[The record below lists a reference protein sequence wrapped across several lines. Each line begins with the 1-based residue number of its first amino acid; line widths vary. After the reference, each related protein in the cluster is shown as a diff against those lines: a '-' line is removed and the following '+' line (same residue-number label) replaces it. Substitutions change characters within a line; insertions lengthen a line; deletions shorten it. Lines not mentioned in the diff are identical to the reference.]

1 MAQFETTKWSIVRKA
16 QDPDSGEARKAYA
29 YLCQTY
35 WSPLYAFVRRKGYSH
50 DDARDLTQELLT
62 RIVEKRALRSVD
74 PERGRLRT
82 YLLASMAHLLSDEV
96 EKRRA
101 RKRIPPDLIISIDAS
116 DAARRYVQLPDAGL
130 TAEQLYDRDW
140 AMTVLRAGFEALR
153 AQYAKNGKSED
164 FDLYSPYLTTGQDGE
179 PYAELSART
188 GREVSAI
195 KSGVHRLRARYREE
209 IQRQVADTV
218 ASQDEF
224 EAEMNYLLNVFAR
237 PPSSA

>member
-1 MAQFETTKWSIVRKA
+1 MAQFETTRWSIVRKA
-16 QDPDSGEARKAYA
+16 QDPDSGEARKAYV

-50 DDARDLTQELLT
+50 DDARDFTQELLT
-62 RIVEKRALRSVD
+62 RIVERRALRGVD

-82 YLLASMAHLLSDEV
+82 YLLAAMAHLLSDE
-96 EKRRA
+96 EERLHAK
-101 RKRIPPDLIISIDAS
+101 KRIPQDRIISIDAS
-116 DAARRYVQLPDAGL
+116 EAARRYSQLPDAGL

-140 AMTVLRAGFEALR
+140 AMTVLRAAFEALR
-153 AQYAKNGKSED
+153 THYAKNDKSED
-164 FDLYSPYLTTGQDGE
+164 FDLYSSYLTTGQDFE

-195 KSGVHRLRARYREE
+195 KSGVRRLRARYREE
-209 IQRQVADTV
+209 IRRQVADTV

-224 EAEMNYLLNVFAR
+224 EVEMNYLLNVFAR
-237 PPSSA
+237 PSAPP